1 MGEFGCLGDECFQN
15 LKVEGKMSVDN
26 LAAEQKATLGS
37 LDVLGVTNFADH
49 VIVSADHDLTLTKG
63 DLGLTE
69 GNLTLTDGDLGLTK
83 GDLGLTEGNLTLT
96 QGNLTLTAGNATV
109 NGAATVNG
117 TLLGAPYLPGVVTL
131 SQADVL
137 ANIVLKASGAAGAG
151 QKDTPNGTIVLLEW
165 TGGGGAASITL
176 PPALPGYSLL
186 IIQKT
191 VHNTGTDKLTLKAD
205 PTGGAQKIMLGSV
218 VRTQLTAQA
227 VVADADYNKIEI
239 TSDNLHSRYS
249 LGSMFNL
256 HCLETNKWFLI
267 LECHGI
273 SDGSG
278 GTTVFTN

>member
-1 MGEFGCLGDECFQN
+1 MGEFGCLGDESFQN

-37 LDVLGVTNFADH
+37 LDVIGVTNFADH

-69 GNLTLTDGDLGLTK
+69 GNLTLTDGDLGLTD
-83 GDLGLTEGNLTLT
+83 GHLSLTAGNLS
-96 QGNLTLTAGNATV
+96 LTAGNATV

-117 TLLGAPYLPGVVTL
+117 TLLGAPYLPGVVVTL

-165 TGGGGAASITL
+165 TGAGAAASITL

-191 VHNTGTDKLTLKAD
+191 THNTGTATLTLKAD

-218 VRTQLTAQA
+218 VQTQLTAQA
-227 VVADADYNKIEI
+227 VVADADYNKIVI
-239 TSDNLHSRYS
+239 TSHGANSRYS
-249 LGSMFNL
+249 LGSMFKL

-273 SDGSG
+273 SDGSEG
-278 GTTVFTN
+278 AIVFAD